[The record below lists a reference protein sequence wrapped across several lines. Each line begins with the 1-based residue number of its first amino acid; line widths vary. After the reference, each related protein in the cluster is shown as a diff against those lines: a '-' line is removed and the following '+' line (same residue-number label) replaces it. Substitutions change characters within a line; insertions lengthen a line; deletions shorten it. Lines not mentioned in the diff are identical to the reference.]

1 MNIYDVNKGLSEAIH
16 ETKNLLVGETFLV
29 RELFL
34 GYRWNRIP
42 HKDRLLLG
50 ILFLNHVNS
59 ASAELHAIEKTP
71 SKQQRYRKIKN
82 SSFVP
87 DVIDPTINTIE
98 DKFEVP

>member
-1 MNIYDVNKGLSEAIH
+1 MYDVNEMLIQAVN
-16 ETKNLLVGETFLV
+16 ETKNLHVGETFLV

-59 ASAELHAIEKTP
+59 TRCELHAIEKTP
-71 SKQQRYRKIKN
+71 SNQQRYRKIK
-82 SSFVP
+82 
-87 DVIDPTINTIE
+87 D
-98 DKFEVP
+98 

>member
-1 MNIYDVNKGLSEAIH
+1 MYDVNKGLSEALK
-16 ETKNLLVGETFLV
+16 ETKNILVGETFLV

-59 ASAELHAIEKTP
+59 TNGELHAIEKTP
-71 SKQQRYRKIKN
+71 SNQQRYIKTGGN
-82 SSFVP
+82 SSVP
-87 DVIDPTINTIE
+87 DVNGSSTYRVEGEQGLP
-98 DKFEVP
+98 